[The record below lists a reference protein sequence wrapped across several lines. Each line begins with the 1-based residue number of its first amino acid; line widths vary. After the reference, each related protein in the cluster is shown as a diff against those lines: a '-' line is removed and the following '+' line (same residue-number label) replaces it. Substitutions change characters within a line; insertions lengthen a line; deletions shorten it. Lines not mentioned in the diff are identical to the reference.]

1 MTVTDPVTPSGPES
15 AGTTSV
21 VSAAPAAPAVPNTSA
36 STSSWPWLAAR
47 SLWAFVQ
54 AAGYGTTAAALT
66 LYLWAV
72 RAGRILILRPA
83 GPLARFVGRRLAAAG
98 RALGRWCWGRGRS
111 GKRGKVS
118 RKVWRRIRV
127 AFWLLAGAGFW
138 WAAWSLG
145 IGDTGSQIRTALA
158 VAALGFVPGLL
169 RAVFALLAPRLYA
182 RFDAW
187 TFRQGQRWWVRER
200 WPVVAAACGLAVR
213 DKDGNEHT
221 AKIKTSAVPGVVTL
235 RVPTLTGQTTRT
247 ILDAGEAI
255 ATDFGAHSFEVRP
268 VKPGLVALRLFLTN
282 ALTTPRTAG
291 VPSVVD
297 LDAVTAGVRLD
308 GAAFRLRVRGRH
320 TLVVGAS
327 GSGKGSAFWG
337 LVGGLA
343 PAIPEGLVRVWGVDM
358 KKGVE
363 AGMGE
368 PLFHAVAYTHADAV
382 AILAELVKVIE
393 HRGVEMR
400 GKSRLHVPTSGDPL
414 HVLVIDEL
422 ADLMAYSDFE
432 VRREAERLLSVILTQ
447 GRALGVVVAAFVQN
461 PRQEAVGM
469 RNLYTQK
476 IALRLDSATEAEMVL
491 DSRARTAPAELI
503 DPDAPGTGYLVNE
516 DGTVSLVRF
525 DYWPDELIKATA
537 RAYPSPTTADLA
549 PATPAPKPWGNPLA
563 GLDGLDLD
571 TPTTPRKRSPRKNPR
586 NRRPAD
592 ATTQAAPVDGSTG
605 NTPSTE
611 QETNS

>member
-1 MTVTDPVTPSGPES
+1 MTVTRPVTPSGSEP

-21 VSAAPAAPAVPNTSA
+21 VSAAPAVPAVP
-36 STSSWPWLAAR
+36 TSSTPWLLLAAK
-47 SLWAFVQ
+47 SVWAFVQ
-54 AAGYGTTAAALT
+54 AAGYGTATAALT
-66 LYLWAV
+66 FYLWATH
-72 RAGRILILRPA
+72 AGRILIARPA
-83 GPLARFVGRRLAAAG
+83 GPVARFIGRRLAAAG
-98 RALGRWCWGRGRS
+98 RAFGRWCWGKGRS
-111 GKRGKVS
+111 GTRGKVS
-118 RKVWRRIRV
+118 RKVWRRVRV
-127 AFWLLAGAGFW
+127 VVWVLMGVACW
-138 WAAWSLG
+138 WAAFTLG
-145 IGDTGSQIRTALA
+145 IGSTGSQIRTALV
-158 VAALGFVPGLL
+158 VAALGFIPGLL

-213 DKDGNEHT
+213 DKDGDERT
-221 AKIKTSAVPGVVTL
+221 AKIKTSAVPGVVTV

-282 ALTTPRTAG
+282 ALTTPRTAR

-297 LDAVTAGVRLD
+297 LDAVTTGVRLD

-343 PAIPEGLVRVWGVDM
+343 PAIPEGLVRVWGIDM

-368 PLFHAVAYTHADAV
+368 ALFHAVAYTHANAI

-393 HRGVEMR
+393 RRGVEMR
-400 GKSRLHVPTSGDPL
+400 GRSRLHVPTSGDPL

-525 DYWPDELIKATA
+525 DYWPDDLIKHTA
-537 RAYPSPTTADLA
+537 RAYPSPTSADLA
-549 PATPAPKPWGNPLA
+549 PANPAPDPWGNPLA

-571 TPTTPRKRSPRKNPR
+571 TPAPRKRSPRKNPR

-592 ATTQAAPVDGSTG
+592 TTTQAVDGSTG
-605 NTPSTE
+605 NTPTAE
-611 QETNS
+611 KEMNS